1 MAEQQVERAMSGD
14 ESSGSSENSTARDPR
29 GDQDTLE
36 DLKEYREINK
46 EVNEDAIEELKSLTA
61 QKETDSQRLAE
72 LRYTLEPTIKEI
84 EVLDKKIQGM
94 MKKLRLKR
102 ELINE
107 LKTCRA
113 YHAKVKTLMQRAKE
127 HEASNKKAS
136 LSGTTRQQ
144 EHRQGGRKE
153 SLSPPPLFHIGDDR
167 TVTAP
172 SISNQATIQVTGTAD
187 KPSSY
192 DLFGMQGMP
201 EPTGQIHRPEISAT
215 ANTGQ
220 TFSRPDIFGMRMGNE
235 DQGNPRTGWEW
246 PTNTRSAYAEMVG
259 QPRANSASS
268 IRLPKI
274 EMKSFNGDPKEWI
287 QFWDVF
293 ERNIHLNTSLAKVSK
308 MQYLKGLL
316 KGAAANA
323 ISHLLI
329 TEDNYQPAVEA
340 LKQRYGQ
347 PALLR
352 NSHLAALK
360 EVEPVY
366 NSKEL
371 TRLRRLHDEVDC
383 HYKAL
388 TVMGVKSETYSM
400 VIMPDLMKKI
410 PRDIVVSVKRLRDV
424 NYDWQLGEFL
434 EGLWNE
440 LVIRGLHETNSNT
453 REISKDHKTGK
464 VFSIANKLCP
474 FCLAEHPAEDCDKV
488 TDIEERRQLVKRY
501 KRCFQCL
508 KKGHRARDCY
518 LRKEC
523 SKCKKQGHHASI
535 CKEEHAANLHVTGK
549 SSIAYQTVQA
559 IVNLPG
565 KNEVRCRMLLDTGCD
580 RSYMTQEFA
589 NKLKGKPIRYERK
602 ILDTVHGEKTHN
614 CAVFLLEMKN
624 GKGELQCTAEVSTL
638 SKLTS
643 DKWNKWQGGF
653 YERLIGVTKKT
664 LFKAIGRSVLRFREL
679 ETMLIKVEG
688 LLNNRPLTYQTEE
701 LDLEVITPNHLI
713 FGHAL
718 PIIGDHDEDSEE
730 DVVFTKRMKYLE
742 SKKNHIWTRWMKE
755 YILNLREYH
764 KIITT
769 IVDPPRLGQLVLIVD
784 DSVRRRYW
792 QMGKIVKQL
801 KSKDGVTRA
810 VKVQIASQGKLY
822 EIERPLQGICPLE
835 IDAPINKEKNDVSQL
850 RIQPRRAAATS
861 GENRRKLSENPQ
873 MLMESSNMI
882 AQMME
887 YFIKHHSIL
896 FPVTEDE
903 RFFTPKSP
911 NGTPSKHAA
920 LPSPIGGPSL
930 IDFGGSSQH
939 GHRKSA
945 TFPRFPRS
953 ASADAIL
960 NPPESLPN
968 GKIEASIEEQDLEAQ
983 VDELASELELQRSQ
997 FEVQV
1002 GELEKKLDAQKKVVE
1017 MLKIRL
1023 HEEHKARTAAE
1034 LRLELYRVG
1043 IEEYCQK
1050 FGGEDIGIHLKD
1062 E

>member
-14 ESSGSSENSTARDPR
+14 ESSESSENSTARDPR

-235 DQGNPRTGWEW
+235 DQGNRRTGWEW

-293 ERNIHLNTSLAKVSK
+293 ERNIHLNTSLARVNK

-440 LVIRGLHETNSNT
+440 LVIRGLHETNSNN

-464 VFSIANKLCP
+464 VFSIASKLCP
-474 FCLAEHPAEDCDKV
+474 FCLAEHPAEDCAKV

-549 SSIAYQTVQA
+549 GSIAYQTVQA

-624 GKGELQCTAEVSTL
+624 GKVRMKKIVDPTRYSTKQRLLKVTAWVRRFIECCRQKKRSCKKLEIEEINCAEEMWIKEVQRELQQDKDFKQTKQALNVSETNGML
-638 SKLTS
+638 RCEGRFEHTDLP
-643 DKWNKWQGGF
+643 F
-653 YERLIGVTKKT
+653 ETKKPRLLPKNNYFT
-664 LFKAIGRSVLRFREL
+664 RLAIGRSVLRFREL

-861 GENRRKLSENPQ
+861 GENRRKL
-873 MLMESSNMI
+873 
-882 AQMME
+882 
-887 YFIKHHSIL
+887 
-896 FPVTEDE
+896 VTD
-903 RFFTPKSP
+903 
-911 NGTPSKHAA
+911 
-920 LPSPIGGPSL
+920 
-930 IDFGGSSQH
+930 
-939 GHRKSA
+939 
-945 TFPRFPRS
+945 
-953 ASADAIL
+953 IL
-960 NPPESLPN
+960 N
-968 GKIEASIEEQDLEAQ
+968 QDP
-983 VDELASELELQRSQ
+983 
-997 FEVQV
+997 
-1002 GELEKKLDAQKKVVE
+1002 
-1017 MLKIRL
+1017 
-1023 HEEHKARTAAE
+1023 
-1034 LRLELYRVG
+1034 
-1043 IEEYCQK
+1043 
-1050 FGGEDIGIHLKD
+1050 
-1062 E
+1062 

>member
-1 MAEQQVERAMSGD
+1 
-14 ESSGSSENSTARDPR
+14 
-29 GDQDTLE
+29 
-36 DLKEYREINK
+36 
-46 EVNEDAIEELKSLTA
+46 
-61 QKETDSQRLAE
+61 
-72 LRYTLEPTIKEI
+72 
-84 EVLDKKIQGM
+84 
-94 MKKLRLKR
+94 
-102 ELINE
+102 
-107 LKTCRA
+107 
-113 YHAKVKTLMQRAKE
+113 MQRAKE

-136 LSGTTRQQ
+136 LSGRTRQQ
-144 EHRQGGRKE
+144 VHRQGGRKE

-172 SISNQATIQVTGTAD
+172 SISNQATMQVTGTAD
-187 KPSSY
+187 KPS
-192 DLFGMQGMP
+192 
-201 EPTGQIHRPEISAT
+201 RPEISAT

-220 TFSRPDIFGMRMGNE
+220 TFSRPDIFGMRIRNE
-235 DQGNPRTGWEW
+235 DQGNRRTGWEW

-293 ERNIHLNTSLAKVSK
+293 ERNIHLNTSLARVNK

-371 TRLRRLHDEVDC
+371 TRLRRLHDDVDC

-388 TVMGVKSETYSM
+388 TVMG
-400 VIMPDLMKKI
+400 
-410 PRDIVVSVKRLRDV
+410 

-474 FCLAEHPAEDCDKV
+474 FCLAGLPAEDCDKV

-535 CKEEHAANLHVTGK
+535 CKEERAANLHVTGK
-549 SSIAYQTVQA
+549 GSIAYQTVKA

-602 ILDTVHGEKTHN
+602 ILDTVHGEKKHN

-624 GKGELQCTAEVSTL
+624 GKDASKDAYCAVVFFVSKTEDRVMSELVAAKTRPIPLKRNLKIPRLELTAAREIVDPTRYSTKQRLLKVTAWVRRFIECCRQKKRSCKKLEIEEINCAEEMWIKEVQRELQQDKDFKQTKQALNVSETNGML
-638 SKLTS
+638 RCEGRFEHTDLP
-643 DKWNKWQGGF
+643 F
-653 YERLIGVTKKT
+653 ETKKPRLLPKNNYFT
-664 LFKAIGRSVLRFREL
+664 RLVIQEFREL
-679 ETMLIKVEG
+679 ETMLIMVEG
-688 LLNNRPLTYQTEE
+688 MLNNRPLTYQTEE
-701 LDLEVITPNHLI
+701 LDLEIITPNHLI

-764 KIITT
+764 KIIIT

-801 KSKDGVTRA
+801 KSKDDVTRA
-810 VKVQIASQGKLY
+810 VKVQIASQG
-822 EIERPLQGICPLE
+822 
-835 IDAPINKEKNDVSQL
+835 
-850 RIQPRRAAATS
+850 
-861 GENRRKLSENPQ
+861 
-873 MLMESSNMI
+873 
-882 AQMME
+882 
-887 YFIKHHSIL
+887 
-896 FPVTEDE
+896 
-903 RFFTPKSP
+903 
-911 NGTPSKHAA
+911 
-920 LPSPIGGPSL
+920 
-930 IDFGGSSQH
+930 
-939 GHRKSA
+939 
-945 TFPRFPRS
+945 
-953 ASADAIL
+953 
-960 NPPESLPN
+960 
-968 GKIEASIEEQDLEAQ
+968 
-983 VDELASELELQRSQ
+983 
-997 FEVQV
+997 
-1002 GELEKKLDAQKKVVE
+1002 
-1017 MLKIRL
+1017 
-1023 HEEHKARTAAE
+1023 
-1034 LRLELYRVG
+1034 
-1043 IEEYCQK
+1043 
-1050 FGGEDIGIHLKD
+1050 
-1062 E
+1062 

>member
-1 MAEQQVERAMSGD
+1 
-14 ESSGSSENSTARDPR
+14 
-29 GDQDTLE
+29 
-36 DLKEYREINK
+36 
-46 EVNEDAIEELKSLTA
+46 
-61 QKETDSQRLAE
+61 
-72 LRYTLEPTIKEI
+72 
-84 EVLDKKIQGM
+84 
-94 MKKLRLKR
+94 
-102 ELINE
+102 
-107 LKTCRA
+107 
-113 YHAKVKTLMQRAKE
+113 MQRAKE

-136 LSGTTRQQ
+136 LSGRTRQQ
-144 EHRQGGRKE
+144 VHRQGGRKE

-172 SISNQATIQVTGTAD
+172 SISNQATMQVTGTAD
-187 KPSSY
+187 KPS
-192 DLFGMQGMP
+192 
-201 EPTGQIHRPEISAT
+201 RPEISAT

-235 DQGNPRTGWEW
+235 DQGNRRTGWEW

-293 ERNIHLNTSLAKVSK
+293 ERNIHLNTSLARVNK

-388 TVMGVKSETYSM
+388 TVMGVRSETYSM

-410 PRDIVVSVKRLRDV
+410 PRDIVVSVKRLR
-424 NYDWQLGEFL
+424 G
-434 EGLWNE
+434 
-440 LVIRGLHETNSNT
+440 
-453 REISKDHKTGK
+453 
-464 VFSIANKLCP
+464 
-474 FCLAEHPAEDCDKV
+474 HPAEDCDKV

-549 SSIAYQTVQA
+549 GSIAYQTVQA
-559 IVNLPG
+559 IVSLPG

-602 ILDTVHGEKTHN
+602 ILDTVHGEKKHS
-614 CAVFLLEMKN
+614 CAIFLLEMKN

-643 DKWNKWQGGF
+643 AEEEKLQ
-653 YERLIGVTKKT
+653 EIG
-664 LFKAIGRSVLRFREL
+664 
-679 ETMLIKVEG
+679 
-688 LLNNRPLTYQTEE
+688 
-701 LDLEVITPNHLI
+701 
-713 FGHAL
+713 
-718 PIIGDHDEDSEE
+718 
-730 DVVFTKRMKYLE
+730 
-742 SKKNHIWTRWMKE
+742 
-755 YILNLREYH
+755 
-764 KIITT
+764 
-769 IVDPPRLGQLVLIVD
+769 
-784 DSVRRRYW
+784 
-792 QMGKIVKQL
+792 
-801 KSKDGVTRA
+801 
-810 VKVQIASQGKLY
+810 
-822 EIERPLQGICPLE
+822 
-835 IDAPINKEKNDVSQL
+835 
-850 RIQPRRAAATS
+850 
-861 GENRRKLSENPQ
+861 NRRDKL
-873 MLMESSNMI
+873 
-882 AQMME
+882 
-887 YFIKHHSIL
+887 
-896 FPVTEDE
+896 
-903 RFFTPKSP
+903 
-911 NGTPSKHAA
+911 
-920 LPSPIGGPSL
+920 
-930 IDFGGSSQH
+930 
-939 GHRKSA
+939 
-945 TFPRFPRS
+945 
-953 ASADAIL
+953 
-960 NPPESLPN
+960 
-968 GKIEASIEEQDLEAQ
+968 
-983 VDELASELELQRSQ
+983 
-997 FEVQV
+997 
-1002 GELEKKLDAQKKVVE
+1002 
-1017 MLKIRL
+1017 
-1023 HEEHKARTAAE
+1023 
-1034 LRLELYRVG
+1034 
-1043 IEEYCQK
+1043 C
-1050 FGGEDIGIHLKD
+1050 
-1062 E
+1062 

>member
-14 ESSGSSENSTARDPR
+14 ESSESSENSTARDPR

-167 TVTAP
+167 TVTA
-172 SISNQATIQVTGTAD
+172 
-187 KPSSY
+187 
-192 DLFGMQGMP
+192 FGMQRMP

-246 PTNTRSAYAEMVG
+246 PTNTR
-259 QPRANSASS
+259 
-268 IRLPKI
+268 
-274 EMKSFNGDPKEWI
+274 
-287 QFWDVF
+287 
-293 ERNIHLNTSLAKVSK
+293 T
-308 MQYLKGLL
+308 
-316 KGAAANA
+316 ANA

-329 TEDNYQPAVEA
+329 TEENYQPAVEA

-440 LVIRGLHETNSNT
+440 LVIRGLHETNSNN

-474 FCLAEHPAEDCDKV
+474 FCLAEHPAEDCDKSDNV
-488 TDIEERRQLVKRY
+488 V
-501 KRCFQCL
+501 RCGL
-508 KKGHRARDCY
+508 KKIVDPTRY
-518 LRKEC
+518 
-523 SKCKKQGHHASI
+523 STKQRLL
-535 CKEEHAANLHVTGK
+535 KVT
-549 SSIAYQTVQA
+549 A
-559 IVNLPG
+559 
-565 KNEVRCRMLLDTGCD
+565 
-580 RSYMTQEFA
+580 
-589 NKLKGKPIRYERK
+589 
-602 ILDTVHGEKTHN
+602 
-614 CAVFLLEMKN
+614 
-624 GKGELQCTAEVSTL
+624 
-638 SKLTS
+638 
-643 DKWNKWQGGF
+643 W
-653 YERLIGVTKKT
+653 
-664 LFKAIGRSVLRFREL
+664 
-679 ETMLIKVEG
+679 
-688 LLNNRPLTYQTEE
+688 
-701 LDLEVITPNHLI
+701 
-713 FGHAL
+713 
-718 PIIGDHDEDSEE
+718 
-730 DVVFTKRMKYLE
+730 RMKYLE

-810 VKVQIASQGKLY
+810 VKVQIASQGKVY

-861 GENRRKLSENPQ
+861 GENRR
-873 MLMESSNMI
+873 
-882 AQMME
+882 
-887 YFIKHHSIL
+887 
-896 FPVTEDE
+896 
-903 RFFTPKSP
+903 
-911 NGTPSKHAA
+911 
-920 LPSPIGGPSL
+920 
-930 IDFGGSSQH
+930 
-939 GHRKSA
+939 
-945 TFPRFPRS
+945 
-953 ASADAIL
+953 
-960 NPPESLPN
+960 
-968 GKIEASIEEQDLEAQ
+968 
-983 VDELASELELQRSQ
+983 
-997 FEVQV
+997 
-1002 GELEKKLDAQKKVVE
+1002 
-1017 MLKIRL
+1017 
-1023 HEEHKARTAAE
+1023 
-1034 LRLELYRVG
+1034 
-1043 IEEYCQK
+1043 
-1050 FGGEDIGIHLKD
+1050 
-1062 E
+1062 